1 MVLPLKI
8 ARDGCYIP
16 AMGLIDRSAGT
27 PEEEAR
33 IRELVRQA
41 AEPEGFRDFDLMLGE
56 DSTDDPAVYI
66 SFYVGP
72 EYSADESK
80 VGELHRLR
88 RRVTTALFQAR
99 IDRQPYLK
107 FRERETAKG

>member
-1 MVLPLKI
+1 
-8 ARDGCYIP
+8 
-16 AMGLIDRSAGT
+16 MGVIDRSAGT

-41 AEPEGFRDFDLMLGE
+41 AEPEGFRDFDIELGE
-56 DSTDDPAVYI
+56 DWTDDPAVYI

-80 VGELHRLR
+80 VDELHRLR
-88 RRVTTALFQAR
+88 RRVSATLFQACV
-99 IDRQPYLK
+99 DRQPYLK
-107 FRERETAKG
+107 FRERQPAKG